1 MRRIIIRVPVG
12 TKSGHTEFGWHI
24 IHWTEISIGRI
35 FQYKLAT
42 EVGSTKRLIF
52 ERRFFLQI
60 RFDGGFRWFEVIG
73 TGIFSVGAINY
84 PIYDQI

>member
-1 MRRIIIRVPVG
+1 MR
-12 TKSGHTEFGWHI
+12 
-24 IHWTEISIGRI
+24 IHCTEISIGRI

-52 ERRFFLQI
+52 ERRFLLQI